1 MLLPRSCN
9 DQLKIYISSHR
20 LNLSALPS
28 NIIFLHFPCTV
39 FTLFSFH
46 TLFSVFVWC
55 LSLCSLSLYFHLF
68 SDMPQPTPPF
78 LLFLPAIHL
87 PLLSSLIILS
97 HLLLEPGSVN
107 EGENPALALCSTH
120 AMSHAV
126 SFFYVH
132 SEIVLNLL
140 LTLFSML

>member
-9 DQLKIYISSHR
+9 AQLKIYISSHR
-20 LNLSALPS
+20 LYLSALSS
-28 NIIFLHFPCTV
+28 NIIFLHFPCAL

-46 TLFSVFVWC
+46 TLFSVFDFVWS
-55 LSLCSLSLYFHLF
+55 LSLCFLLLYFHLF

-97 HLLLEPGSVN
+97 HLLLEPGSIN
-107 EGENPALALCSTH
+107 EGENPALALCLTH
-120 AMSHAV
+120 AMSHVV

-132 SEIVLNLL
+132 S
-140 LTLFSML
+140 